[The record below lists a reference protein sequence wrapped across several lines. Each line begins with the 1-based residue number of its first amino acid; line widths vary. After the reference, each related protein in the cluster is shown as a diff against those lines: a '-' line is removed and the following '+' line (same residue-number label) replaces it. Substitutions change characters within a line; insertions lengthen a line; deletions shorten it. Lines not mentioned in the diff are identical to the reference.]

1 MLDSPNP
8 KHSPGSSASLPDL
21 RSMPTPDPAPPLAV
35 VAAVLFDGDR
45 ILCVRRAPNKRAYIS
60 EKWEFPGGKPEPGES
75 FPAALAR
82 EIREELA
89 LDLHVGELLTVVD
102 HHYPDLHLHLHA
114 YRCTAA
120 DPTALRL
127 NEHTALC
134 WLAPSDPA
142 FAALDWAAADLPIVK
157 LLRP

>member
-1 MLDSPNP
+1 
-8 KHSPGSSASLPDL
+8 
-21 RSMPTPDPAPPLAV
+21 MPTPDLAPPLAV

-75 FPAALAR
+75 LPAALAR
-82 EIREELA
+82 EIRDELA
-89 LDLHVGELLTVVD
+89 RDLHVGELLTVVD

-114 YRCTAA
+114 SRCTAA

-142 FAALDWAAADLPIVK
+142 FAALDWAAADLPIVNVLQVGQEDVQK
-157 LLRP
+157 K